1 MAVPQRCRE
10 TEMGGSSRRR
20 DHGITEFL
28 GWVGRNLKA
37 CLIPPPATGILQ
49 EHLPPS
55 QVGIH
60 PTWPWMLTEMGQP
73 VSGFYHVIQKKKIQ
87 SNWTLL
93 PFKAIALVLSAL
105 PLFQS
110 WLRTTKGD
118 KTDDGQSQ
126 PSPCLQPRVVFLELG
141 FCAMFWGARLP
152 WDAAPTV
159 LRQESTES
167 CPEPTSASASS
178 WRTSVLG
185 D

>member
-73 VSGFYHVIQKKKIQ
+73 VSGFYHVIKKKK
-87 SNWTLL
+87 SNLTGPCFHLKPLPLSYQPFPCFSRGREQPKGIKLMMDKASPPPACSLVLFSWSWGSVLCFGVHGCPGMLL
-93 PFKAIALVLSAL
+93 P
-105 PLFQS
+105 QS
-110 WLRTTKGD
+110 
-118 KTDDGQSQ
+118 
-126 PSPCLQPRVVFLELG
+126 
-141 FCAMFWGARLP
+141 
-152 WDAAPTV
+152 
-159 LRQESTES
+159 
-167 CPEPTSASASS
+167 
-178 WRTSVLG
+178 
-185 D
+185 